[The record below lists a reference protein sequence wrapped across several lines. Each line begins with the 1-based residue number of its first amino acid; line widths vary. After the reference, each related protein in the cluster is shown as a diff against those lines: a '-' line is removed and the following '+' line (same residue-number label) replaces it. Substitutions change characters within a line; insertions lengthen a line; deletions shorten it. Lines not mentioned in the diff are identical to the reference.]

1 MFTRKTLAA
10 VVAAVVVALVAAACG
25 SSSSSG
31 SSGGGS
37 TTGGSTKSASVTGAN
52 LTIVEAG
59 GSDFSSADVPY
70 FVSLLKKEGINAH
83 LTAIADASSATRAV
97 IAGQAQLGIN
107 DLEDAILPIASGNA
121 PIKVIAV
128 NNQASDYVLVAQPNL
143 TLHSLAGKTLAID
156 TPGSAGQGAAEL
168 GLRAEGVNPQSVHY
182 VTVGDT
188 SARET
193 AVVAGRVDV
202 APLHYPVA
210 LAALATHKVHAI
222 LNVGKA
228 IGPYLQSGLIAND
241 SFLKNTALVQKV
253 VGAFIQ
259 AERWANSDRA
269 GYIAFSKAQNLL
281 GGLTNAQAVG
291 TWDNYHAVKYFG
303 VNGGVCSAYVTKFVT
318 LSKEVNLLPKNMPAT
333 SQWLD
338 PTPVQ
343 SYLTSHGLSAST
355 C

>member
-1 MFTRKTLAA
+1 MRTASVRRAFLSVSTAGLAA
-10 VVAAVVVALVAAACG
+10 LVVAAC
-25 SSSSSG
+25 G

-37 TTGGSTKSASVTGAN
+37 SNSGSGSGGSVKGAN
-52 LTIVEAG
+52 LTVVQAG

-107 DLEDAILPIASGNA
+107 DLEDAILPIAQGHA
-121 PIKVIAV
+121 PIKIIAA
-128 NNQASDYVLVAQPNL
+128 NNQASDYVLVAQKNI
-143 TLHSLAGKTLAID
+143 TLQNASGKTLGID

-168 GLRAEGVNPQSVHY
+168 GLKASGVNPQSIRY

-193 AVVAGRVDV
+193 AVVAGKIGI
-202 APLHYPVA
+202 APVHYPVA
-210 LAALATHKVHAI
+210 LAALGTGKVHEI
-222 LNVGKA
+222 LNIGKA
-228 IGPYLQSGLIAND
+228 IGPYLQSALIAND
-241 SFLKNTALVQKV
+241 SFLKNKALAKAVIA
-253 VGAFIQ
+253 AFIK
-259 AERWANSDRA
+259 AERWADSSA
-269 GYIAFSKAQNLL
+269 SAYIAYAKSQNLL
-281 GGLTNAQAVG
+281 GGLPTSQAEE
-291 TWDNYHAVKYFG
+291 TWNNYHAVKYFG
-303 VNGGVCSAYVTKFVT
+303 VNGGVCPTYVNKFVS

-338 PTPVQ
+338 PTLVQ
-343 SYLTSHGLSAST
+343 NYLTSHGQSAST